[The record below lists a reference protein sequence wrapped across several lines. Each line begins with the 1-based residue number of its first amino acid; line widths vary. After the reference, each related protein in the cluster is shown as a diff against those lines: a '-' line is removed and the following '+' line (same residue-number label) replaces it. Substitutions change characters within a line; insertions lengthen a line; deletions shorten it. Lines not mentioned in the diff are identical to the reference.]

1 MNSYEGFIFT
11 RVRTPIS
18 PNLFLLFI
26 PKNRKARFVF
36 LTPTTPFPGRKYI
49 PGTATCIR
57 NINKTTGAIKKP
69 QISPKQQLVHK
80 PSQSR
85 QQALINSHNQS
96 SSVPHKTSNK
106 NQCYSCPSGAS
117 TGKALAVFFAHR
129 PGIPPPRSPSPGNH
143 PNKDLTYPHSQDAL
157 GAVAT
162 GAVSQV
168 KPTAQAGSRR
178 GNEGHQ
184 VWRLVQHL

>member
-11 RVRTPIS
+11 RVRTPIARIYFFC
-18 PNLFLLFI
+18 LF

-96 SSVPHKTSNK
+96 SQFRIKASNK
-106 NQCYSCPSGAS
+106 TQCYSCPSGAS
-117 TGKALAVFFAHR
+117 TGKALAVFFAHL
-129 PGIPPPRSPSPGNH
+129 PGIPPARSPSPGNH
-143 PNKDLTYPHSQDAL
+143 PNKDLTYPTARMRSEQLRPAL
-157 GAVAT
+157 
-162 GAVSQV
+162 
-168 KPTAQAGSRR
+168 
-178 GNEGHQ
+178 
-184 VWRLVQHL
+184 